1 MKVDRVT
8 ANHSLSSTAIQQK
21 FQHSLSLLSL
31 SQDVTA
37 RQKLTRHSRL
47 AAEKAGTGDNK
58 REQETNRLS
67 ILLCIFLS
75 GVLLL
80 HDSLVDWKGKGKVNR
95 CTALAS
101 RVILLIF

>member
-37 RQKLTRHSRL
+37 RQKFIHFLVPTPGESLKMSSRDIRSVFL
-47 AAEKAGTGDNK
+47 IEYKDELEIYFLVSFAVFWLI
-58 REQETNRLS
+58 RLFVT
-67 ILLCIFLS
+67 FLPS
-75 GVLLL
+75 GFSV
-80 HDSLVDWKGKGKVNR
+80 SF
-95 CTALAS
+95 S
-101 RVILLIF
+101 S